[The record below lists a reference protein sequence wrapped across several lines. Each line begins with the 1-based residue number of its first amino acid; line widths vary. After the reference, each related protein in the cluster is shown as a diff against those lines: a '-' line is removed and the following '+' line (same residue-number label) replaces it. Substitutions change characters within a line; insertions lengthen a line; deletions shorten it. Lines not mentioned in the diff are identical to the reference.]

1 MTEQP
6 VETEQQFLGNDLKV
20 DPLYPSAAAL
30 LDCTGGY
37 ACTAT
42 SHLEGCLLGSS
53 QQKPLQHYAPNAHR
67 GRFSP
72 LRDKAKRDIQTA
84 FKERAILDELA
95 AASLPVE
102 DLTTSPK
109 TDLLLEAEVHT
120 THALAM
126 LQNNE
131 LDAGIAWLQSALA
144 MALNQ
149 RHTEQFGGA
158 RP

>member
-6 VETEQQFLGNDLKV
+6 VETEQQFLGNASYIAPRIVQPAAVEDI
-20 DPLYPSAAAL
+20 AAADHGAL
-30 LDCTGGY
+30 PP
-37 ACTAT
+37 A
-42 SHLEGCLLGSS
+42 
-53 QQKPLQHYAPNAHR
+53 PLQHYVPNAHR

-72 LRDKAKRDIQTA
+72 LRDKAKRDIQAA

-95 AASLPVE
+95 AASLPAE
-102 DLTTSPK
+102 DLTIAPK